1 LVLSRLSIHP
11 APRYEQ
17 EEEDRDLPEMRARTG
32 MESTEEVMNRSD
44 YRVEAAYHQRLC
56 FYLVYVI
63 RMDDYKTIVKRVYS
77 KKEVVGIATT
87 SLRKLGYNGRV
98 TPKDVTWRFIGES
111 KKSEK
116 KITDIAPSSV
126 EVLDAPE
133 SKESEMEE
141 ELQGISEEQLESGG
155 LT

>member
-1 LVLSRLSIHP
+1 MGV
-11 APRYEQ
+11 
-17 EEEDRDLPEMRARTG
+17 
-32 MESTEEVMNRSD
+32 
-44 YRVEAAYHQRLC
+44 
-56 FYLVYVI
+56 
-63 RMDDYKTIVKRVYS
+63 
-77 KKEVVGIATT
+77 ATT
-87 SLRKLGYNGRV
+87 SLRKLGYNGGV

-126 EVLDAPE
+126 EVLDVHKSE
-133 SKESEMEE
+133 ESEMEE